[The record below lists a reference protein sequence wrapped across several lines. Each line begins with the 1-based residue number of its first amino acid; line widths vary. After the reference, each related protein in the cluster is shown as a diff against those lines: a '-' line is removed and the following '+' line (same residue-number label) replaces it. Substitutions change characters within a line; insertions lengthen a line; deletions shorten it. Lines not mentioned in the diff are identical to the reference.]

1 MSRERPWTDS
11 EIRFAAAWAGT
22 FPPKRIA
29 HALGR
34 PVRDVVRQARRGEQ
48 PISRRVPWTDAERQ
62 FVRDHAGEL
71 TVPQIAERLGRT
83 PTQVYRMRARL
94 GLMIP
99 RVPMGAAFAAYLRDH
114 HRAGWSDAEIAAGY
128 SRQYPGRRPMD
139 RHTVGTERAKL
150 GLPENRLHEYQ
161 RRRVA
166 AKTAEQL
173 QAAGLPSLAAVR
185 AKAFRDYARSQGW
198 PEDLRPRAVQI
209 LNAIWDRGPMTRR
222 ELARA
227 IGMPDQYDRPHG
239 EASVLASN
247 DPEGSYLAHL
257 AARGL
262 VVVFKRAGRVTGR
275 GKGRSVDV
283 YSLPIDIKRRKVA
296 QSA

>member
-1 MSRERPWTDS
+1 MSRERPWTDA
-11 EIRFAAAWAGT
+11 ELRFAAAWAGT
-22 FPPKRIA
+22 FPPERIA

-34 PVRDVVRQARRGEQ
+34 PVRDVLRQARRGDR
-48 PISRRVPWTDAERQ
+48 PIARRRPWTAHELL
-62 FVRDHAGEL
+62 FLRDQDGEL
-71 TVPQIAERLGRT
+71 TVPEIARRLGRSVR
-83 PTQVYRMRARL
+83 QVYQRRDRM
-94 GLMIP
+94 GLSTP
-99 RVPMGAAFAAYLRDH
+99 RVPIGEAFGSYLLDRH
-114 HRAGWSDAEIAAGY
+114 AAGWSDAEIAAGY
-128 SRQYPGRRPMD
+128 SRQHPGRRPMD

-150 GLPENRLHEYQ
+150 GLPENRLHEHQ
-161 RRRVA
+161 RQRVA

-173 QAAGLPSLAAVR
+173 RRAGLPSLAAVR
-185 AKAFRDYARSQGW
+185 AKAFRDYARAQGW

-209 LNAIWDRGPMTRR
+209 LNAIWDGGPMTRR

-227 IGMPDQYDRPHG
+227 IGMPDEYDRPHG

-283 YSLPIDIKRRKVA
+283 YSLPTDIKRRKVA